1 MSKAQKN
8 TTSIIANFFSDI
20 IRFPQIVVINDEIDF
35 VCPSTK
41 DYSNLKEYTSLFSQV
56 GTFTPIAGLLFSI
69 FIYGAKSVFGIM
81 TTCLIDDMV
90 IIAASFGP
98 ILWWYTFAKPLW
110 LFGII
115 HEIQKDTNYNYE
127 FIYSIVLGILLGS
140 MVVILILGS
149 ILRLHFHN
157 RRNKL
162 NEDSLWFHM
171 SPKNYRLT
179 NKEFFA
185 VSTAFFVWGF
195 FIHSIEVIIY
205 SVLSYNYI
213 FLTIFREFDELNS
226 NNGSKVVV
234 LATYHFPDLEKYIIC
249 IASENRLYHVFTV
262 LLAIVLTRSITSFFS
277 DSEVVLRIYN
287 QYKDEKVY
295 AEMEARNIKEVQY
308 FYTWDKRLKKSI
320 RCRFSSAGEYFYIH
334 EEEEKFV
341 KSEEKNR
348 EENVE
353 EEKEEKEEELEG
365 GNHGYYYVTIGDKW
379 VYFYKLDYKYNKD
392 LENDL
397 EFFPKMKRYIFGK
410 GALES
415 GPIIEEIKKII
426 QIGKNT
432 YYYKYEE
439 FGKVKNIEFLLS
451 DGKEFQKRKPEDNIT
466 EKNGTKIEVK
476 RMEADDKVLPRDI

>member
-1 MSKAQKN
+1 MLSTTKIKIKLFIFYIFFNFISTAKAQKN

-185 VSTAFFVWGF
+185 VSTAFFVWGQ
-195 FIHSIEVIIY
+195 
-205 SVLSYNYI
+205 
-213 FLTIFREFDELNS
+213 FDEFNS
-226 NNGSKVVV
+226 DNGSKLRHIIFLIWKDLSLVKVDV
-234 LATYHFPDLEKYIIC
+234 LVA
-249 IASENRLYHVFTV
+249 FTV
-262 LLAIVLTRSITSFFS
+262 FNTILTIVLTRSIASFFS
-277 DSEVVLRIYN
+277 DGGVIECT
-287 QYKDEKVY
+287 YKHGGDEKVY
-295 AEMEARNIKEVQY
+295 AEIKVKNINEVVY
-308 FYTWDKRLKKSI
+308 FYYQKDKELDKWT
-320 RCRFSSAGEYFYIH
+320 RCRFGSTSGHFYIC
-334 EEEEKFV
+334 EEDDDDEGKNDQEK
-341 KSEEKNR
+341 KNLKNKLNY
-348 EENVE
+348 EYD
-353 EEKEEKEEELEG
+353 EKEQLKKLK
-365 GNHGYYYVTIGDKW
+365 DKKFKKFFLK
-379 VYFYKLDYKYNKD
+379 VKKY
-392 LENDL
+392 L
-397 EFFPKMKRYIFGK
+397 FGK
-410 GALES
+410 GVFES
-415 GPIIEEIKKII
+415 GPILKEIKKIT
-426 QIGKNT
+426 GADATCPLKHHNL
-432 YYYKYEE
+432 
-439 FGKVKNIEFLLS
+439 KVKKMGVENKVRINILETGALNYFIYSHRKNSEEEDEQKEQKEQKEKYVFEISEFH
-451 DGKEFQKRKPEDNIT
+451 KKC
-466 EKNGTKIEVK
+466 
-476 RMEADDKVLPRDI
+476 

>member
-1 MSKAQKN
+1 MLSTTKIKIKLFIFYIFFNFISTAKAQKN

-185 VSTAFFVWGF
+185 VSTAFFVWGQ
-195 FIHSIEVIIY
+195 
-205 SVLSYNYI
+205 
-213 FLTIFREFDELNS
+213 FDEFNS
-226 NNGSKVVV
+226 DNGSKVVV
-234 LATYHFPDLEKYIIC
+234 YARQINLLFLNYLINFCYFLATFCLVATYHFPNLERFITSK
-249 IASENRLYHVFTV
+249 SRRSGGFV
-262 LLAIVLTRSITSFFS
+262 LFNTILTIVLTRSIASFFS
-277 DSEVVLRIYN
+277 DGGVIECT
-287 QYKDEKVY
+287 YKHGGDEKVY
-295 AEMEARNIKEVQY
+295 AEIKVKNINELNYEYDEKEQ
-308 FYTWDKRLKKSI
+308 LKKLKDK
-320 RCRFSSAGEYFYIH
+320 
-334 EEEEKFV
+334 KFKKFFLKV
-341 KSEEKNR
+341 K
-348 EENVE
+348 
-353 EEKEEKEEELEG
+353 
-365 GNHGYYYVTIGDKW
+365 
-379 VYFYKLDYKYNKD
+379 KY
-392 LENDL
+392 L
-397 EFFPKMKRYIFGK
+397 FGK
-410 GALES
+410 GVFES
-415 GPIIEEIKKII
+415 GPILKEIKKIT
-426 QIGKNT
+426 GADATCPLKHHNL
-432 YYYKYEE
+432 
-439 FGKVKNIEFLLS
+439 KVKKMGVENKVRINILETGALNYFIYSHRKNSEEEDEQKEQKEQKEKYVFEISEFH
-451 DGKEFQKRKPEDNIT
+451 KKC
-466 EKNGTKIEVK
+466 
-476 RMEADDKVLPRDI
+476 